1 MCMSMA
7 SPTAAVT
14 QVHYSIWDLTPLDP
28 PLFCVLCWP
37 VHCFTDPLPPLW
49 YCCKSPIFEPC
60 QCFACWPGSRA
71 AHVKYV
77 AGTSHG
83 RRPADSI
90 GTGAGE
96 SRSEQAEACCTSALL
111 SPCTLWVLAQH
122 VCRADMLCCLVVFE
136 PAADLQCARPATTA
150 LSLRRYDEGSVGSHS
165 QGARVLPRPGTHVEC
180 HLISAQPQSRRSSA
194 CRLHL
199 MLAISH
205 MTSIV

>member
-14 QVHYSIWDLTPLDP
+14 QVHYSLWDLTPLDP

-111 SPCTLWVLAQH
+111 SPCTLWVLSAGQT
-122 VCRADMLCCLVVFE
+122 CC
-136 PAADLQCARPATTA
+136 AALWC
-150 LSLRRYDEGSVGSHS
+150 LSLLRICNALGQRQLLSHCVVTMRDLWEATHRV
-165 QGARVLPRPGTHVEC
+165 QGFCPGLAHM
-180 HLISAQPQSRRSSA
+180 LSA
-194 CRLHL
+194 
-199 MLAISH
+199 
-205 MTSIV
+205 TSYQLNPKADAAEHADCT